1 VIVAL
6 VHECDPSA
14 KPCRSDLDPELV
26 GGYLQSVRRGEPQGL
41 GKFDDRME
49 LLRRACVITA
59 DNVPTVAGIL
69 AMGLYP
75 QQFFP
80 RLVIQAAGCWASA
93 KSDAER
99 VHRLRVPGQDL
110 IFGRNSTL
118 WLAAA
123 GLSDVDPVNPADDLR
138 GWRRRYLRFVT
149 DAFEALARHTAKP
162 VTVTCFGL
170 PGRAQ
175 LAVGEAALDV
185 FDDRARL
192 VVVSDAGAGDLA
204 DYAADVIQCDPGV
217 LLHAI
222 GSVPIAVGT
231 ARRPTLPSADGP
243 KLVPEEVMS
252 RLGDSAQLLHS
263 EVGVENDSADTDIG
277 AFYRGRP
284 ISWFELDLDLDVPR
298 KVTDDLLVRV
308 TDALDQRDTLRITLG
323 HSPGAGG
330 TTVARRIAW
339 RVKDTYPTVVIRAVF
354 DDAVLAGMRPRSLH
368 VGQVFRGIASDQLP
382 LPEVLDIRVSS
393 RPRCVD
399 S

>member
-1 VIVAL
+1 MLSLAGNAL
-6 VHECDPSA
+6 LFAMRP
-14 KPCRSDLDPELV
+14 LDPA
-26 GGYLQSVRRGEPQGL
+26 VRSWSYQLGCAAL
-41 GKFDDRME
+41 GKFLFGRGVE
-49 LLRRACVITA
+49 APTA
-59 DNVPTVAGIL
+59 DAQQLAFAAASISTADVAEAVEALSAASGRWSGANANVAIIDSAMLDEEAVARFI
-69 AMGLYP
+69 
-75 QQFFP
+75 
-80 RLVIQAAGCWASA
+80 RLGWDLVVEMNSQTDVVGRWASA
-93 KSDAER
+93 KSDTER

-123 GLSDVDPVNPADDLR
+123 GVSDVDPVSPADDLR

-175 LAVGEAALDV
+175 LAVGEAAVDV

-204 DYAADVIQCDPGV
+204 DYAADVIQCDPGA

-222 GSVPIAVGT
+222 GSVPIARDR
-231 ARRPTLPSADGP
+231 ARTTLPSADGP
-243 KLVPEEVMS
+243 KLLPEEVMS

-284 ISWFELDLDLDVPR
+284 ISWFNL
-298 KVTDDLLVRV
+298 TS
-308 TDALDQRDTLRITLG
+308 TLTSRAK
-323 HSPGAGG
+323 SPMTCWFA
-330 TTVARRIAW
+330 
-339 RVKDTYPTVVIRAVF
+339 
-354 DDAVLAGMRPRSLH
+354 
-368 VGQVFRGIASDQLP
+368 
-382 LPEVLDIRVSS
+382 
-393 RPRCVD
+393 
-399 S
+399 